1 MPDPVQNAEALHGRW
16 RRHGAKSAQG
26 AVIPAL
32 GEGGQ
37 KKKKETKPNIQR
49 IFSPMSFFIKPFVL
63 QLWPLVVSRR
73 ATVSGKHT
81 CAVPPAQTLSDQ
93 ASIRCDSAKNKRW
106 YLLLALAAQEVLP
119 LPALALVCAVLLQV
133 LQFGGGRRVV
143 SLAGA
148 VRSLPEEEAEE

>member
-1 MPDPVQNAEALHGRW
+1 
-16 RRHGAKSAQG
+16 
-26 AVIPAL
+26 
-32 GEGGQ
+32 
-37 KKKKETKPNIQR
+37 
-49 IFSPMSFFIKPFVL
+49 MSFFIKPFVL

-73 ATVSGKHT
+73 AAVSGTHP

-106 YLLLALAAQEVLP
+106 YLLLALAAQEVVP

-148 VRSLPEEEAEE
+148 VRSLPEEEAERNESHPILLVFFLFFSSSSLQPRNTSSPRRADTSERDSSPQSSEA